1 MCLGNR
7 GLDLD
12 KMENIG
18 RKNVRDKDD
27 SNDVL

>member
-7 GLDLD
+7 DLDLD
-12 KMENIG
+12 KMENRG